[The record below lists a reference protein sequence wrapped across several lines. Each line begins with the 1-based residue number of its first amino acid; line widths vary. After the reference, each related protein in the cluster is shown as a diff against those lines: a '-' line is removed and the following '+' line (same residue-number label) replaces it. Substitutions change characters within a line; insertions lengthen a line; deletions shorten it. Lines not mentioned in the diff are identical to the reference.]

1 MAMKTCANLPH
12 LLMFIHIA
20 LYLESID
27 KMMNAELKQDY
38 FAIREELGISRY
50 IEYYIVTNT
59 APDIRDMPRTLTAL
73 GSAATDIGAASKTIA
88 QHITIL
94 KEFSDEFGTL
104 DPIDTNMAL
113 QERIGVLRLRNDELQ
128 ASVQSM
134 KDDVQSMV
142 QMASI
147 SLSLSLSLSLFHSR
161 I

>member
-50 IEYYIVTNT
+50 IEYYIVTNN

-73 GSAATDIGAASKTIA
+73 GSAATDIGTASKTIG

-94 KEFSDEFGTL
+94 NEFSDEFGTL
-104 DPIDTNMAL
+104 DTNGTNMAL

-128 ASVQSM
+128 KAVQDM

-147 SLSLSLSLSLFHSR
+147 SFSFTPVSDLN
-161 I
+161 